1 MIYAK
6 PSWKSEVF
14 TKFILL
20 IKLRFLADQGQMTGF
35 SQIFPLILRFFPFF
49 FTSKSNQWDHTG
61 CQELLQSL
69 QQGAHGERGTCE
81 DPGLVFVTYPHP
93 MRKSLT
99 YLVDLK

>member
-35 SQIFPLILRFFPFF
+35 SQIFPLILSFCFF
-49 FTSKSNQWDHTG
+49 FF
-61 CQELLQSL
+61 LLQRVTSGITQAARGSSNL
-69 QQGAHGERGTCE
+69 YNKGLMVKEELVRIQGLCLS
-81 DPGLVFVTYPHP
+81 PTYIP
-93 MRKSLT
+93 
-99 YLVDLK
+99 